1 MSLTAHIKTL
11 EERKSDLERQ
21 IAEESIRPMPNFTLV
36 HELKK
41 KKLRVK
47 EKIYALV
54 SQRPMDYDC
63 A

>member
-11 EERKSDLERQ
+11 ESRKADLERQ
-21 IAEESIRPMPNFTLV
+21 ITEEASRPLPNFMLV